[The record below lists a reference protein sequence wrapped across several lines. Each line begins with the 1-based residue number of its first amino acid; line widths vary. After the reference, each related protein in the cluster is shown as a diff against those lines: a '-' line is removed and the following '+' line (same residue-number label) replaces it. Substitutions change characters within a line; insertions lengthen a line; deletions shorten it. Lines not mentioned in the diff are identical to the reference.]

1 MEGRI
6 FNLVSTHIRRLGKTH
21 SFKGKQFSDATI
33 VITYLW
39 AVLWDRPMSWA
50 CQKSNWPESA
60 DWERLPSGSTMSR
73 RLRTIGVL
81 TLIEQVQTILS
92 ELFPSGLCK
101 LIDSKPLV
109 VSVYSKDRDARVGH
123 GAGFPAKGY
132 KIHAIVD
139 ACSRMPEHWV
149 LAPMNRHDA
158 AIAAELITM
167 MPADRAPYLIA
178 DNAYDSNRLYDL
190 AAEKACQLLAPQ
202 RPTAKALGRYR
213 HSPHRIAGHKK
224 LANPLQWSGQ
234 TESFGHSLLAFRIGI
249 EQSFG
254 YMGNI
259 AAGLKGLPN
268 WVRRPRRVALWVA
281 GKLLI
286 AAASSIIKKRL
297 T

>member
-1 MEGRI
+1 MEGQI
-6 FNLVSTHIRRLGKTH
+6 FDSLSSHVRRLGKTH
-21 SFKGKQFSDATI
+21 SFKGKQFSNATI

-39 AVLWDRPMSWA
+39 AVLWDRPTSWA
-50 CQKSNWPESA
+50 CQKSNWPDNA

-73 RLRTIGVL
+73 RLRTVGVL
-81 TLIEQVQTILS
+81 MLIDQVQSALS

-101 LIDSKPLV
+101 LVDSKPLV
-109 VSVYSKDRDARVGH
+109 VSTYSKDRDARIGH
-123 GAGFPAKGY
+123 GAGLPARGY

-139 ACSRMPEHWV
+139 ACSQMIEHWV

-158 AIAAELITM
+158 AIAAELVTA
-167 MPADRAPYLIA
+167 MPRDQAAYLIA

-190 AAEKACQLLAPQ
+190 AAEKTCQLLAPQ
-202 RPTAKALGRYR
+202 RRSAKALGRYR
-213 HSPHRIAGHKK
+213 HSPHRIAGHNK
-224 LANPLQWSGQ
+224 LANPLQGSGQ
-234 TESFGHSLLAFRIGI
+234 TKSFGCAMLDFRIGI

-281 GKLLI
+281 AKRLI
-286 AAASSIIKKRL
+286 VAATRIIKKGL
-297 T
+297 I